1 MFKLKPITPPR
12 GTLDPR
18 KYARAIQT
26 GRGIAET
33 AGLQEARSITRGW
46 KHDVAWK
53 IDRKGD
59 DESQIVTTDE
69 IFGYQDRG
77 TKGPYEI
84 RPRNKR
90 ALFWRGAR
98 HPVKRVMHPGLKAQG
113 FSEKIAETM
122 RKQYQRIMQDEIDK
136 VIP

>member
-1 MFKLKPITPPR
+1 MFKVKPITPPR
-12 GTLDPR
+12 GTLSPA
-18 KYARAIQT
+18 KYARAIQS

-33 AGLQEARSITRGW
+33 AGLSEARGITRGW
-46 KHDVAWK
+46 KRTVNWK
-53 IDRKGD
+53 IERKGD
-59 DESQIVTTDE
+59 DQSDITTDDE

-84 RPRNKR
+84 RPRTRR

-98 HPVKRVMHPGLKAQG
+98 HPVKRVTHPGLKAQK
-113 FSEKIAETM
+113 FSEQIAETM
-122 RKQYQRIMQDEIDK
+122 RKQYQRIMQAEIDK